1 MKKLSILCVI
11 LCVSL
16 STTAA
21 FARGGGGAGFGG
33 AAGAGGAG
41 AGGGRGG
48 VGTAAS
54 AGGVAVGGGAPAGPV
69 GGGAPA
75 GAVGGGAPSAM
86 TEGNTS
92 TPTIGVGTIGTNE
105 STVGGVLGGYTGV
118 ENTPSANPGGASP
131 GAIVDSNDTNTP
143 NRPAVHIAPDQ
154 AFSLTGLS
162 QTAPDGITT
171 RIVSAKPC
179 STAARETDGT
189 TTCVGIPSRPQRH

>member
-21 FARGGGGAGFGG
+21 FARGGGGVGFGG

-48 VGTAAS
+48 VATAAS

-92 TPTIGVGTIGTNE
+92 TSTIGVGTIGTNE
-105 STVGGVLGGYTGV
+105 STVGGVLGLYWGRGYA
-118 ENTPSANPGGASP
+118 SANPGGVSS
-131 GAIVDSNDTNTP
+131 GAIVGSNSTNTP
-143 NRPAVHIAPDQ
+143 NRPAVHIAPGQ

-171 RIVSAKPC
+171 RIVSARPC

-189 TTCVGIPSRPQRH
+189 TTCVGIPSRPQRY